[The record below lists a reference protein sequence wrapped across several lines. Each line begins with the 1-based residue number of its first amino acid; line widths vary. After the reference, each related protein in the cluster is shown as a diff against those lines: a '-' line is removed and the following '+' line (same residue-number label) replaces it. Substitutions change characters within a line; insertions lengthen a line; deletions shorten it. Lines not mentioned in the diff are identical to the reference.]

1 MIFKTDERLKMF
13 NLKISLFSQTKEL
26 ENKIDLLHDKI
37 IDMAMNFRQAM
48 NVFVTAKRNSEYK
61 KLNKIIKNIEHEAD
75 VLRREIESKLYEQ
88 NLIPDFRA
96 DVLEMVENIDSVLNK
111 FDEVAY
117 KLYIERPEIPE
128 IYRDLFIEL
137 VHQVTE
143 CTENMAIASRAFFR
157 DFATVRDY
165 SKKVYILEHESDNS
179 SAKIRQQIFDS
190 DIELAKKLQL
200 NAIITE
206 VADIADIA
214 EDYIDELLIFTIK
227 RDV

>member
-1 MIFKTDERLKMF
+1 MF

-48 NVFVTAKRNSEYK
+48 NVFVMEKRNNEYK

-117 KLYIERPEIPE
+117 KLYIERPEIPQVYHRE
-128 IYRDLFIEL
+128 FTEL

-143 CTENMAIASRAFFR
+143 CAENMAIASRAFFR
-157 DFATVRDY
+157 DFAIVRDY

-190 DIELAKKLQL
+190 DMELAKKLQL

-227 RDV
+227 RDI